1 MLSVNNVVES
11 GKALSYYQLDNYYT
25 NEQQS
30 LDQTEWYGRGAQV
43 LGINGEQIEANIF
56 KDLLE
61 GRVEDQQLGRVRKD
75 ENGQSYIDHRA
86 GIDLTFSA
94 PKSVSIMAEVFENQD
109 VLQAHLDAV
118 KDTISAIEDHY
129 TQTRISVDGTIQKSE
144 SDNLVVALFNHN
156 TSRALDPQTHT
167 HAVVMNMTLNDKDSW
182 TALSNEVIY
191 DNQATIGSIYNSNL
205 AQNLR
210 AIGLDVEV
218 KDNQGNFEIAGF
230 TPEMIQEFSQRRT
243 QIIESLKSRGIDIED
258 APASLREQAALKTRE
273 RKQAFNE
280 AELRQVWKERASE
293 LGITQSFVDKLED
306 KIKTNQMNADP
317 QPSEKNQKDIWKTGS
332 SKNDPNI
339 SFEGKT
345 EVSSD
350 KSNNA
355 DKEAPDKRI
364 DNSETQN
371 PSDSA
376 ISNEKASQ
384 GSGKSQKEPETQNM
398 GQEAHIQD
406 EGRLGKK
413 QTEPKASNNSKD
425 QTVPRERPY
434 QRKNRESQQVLIS
447 QKTKE
452 AVYYA
457 IGHHTE
463 REMMIPETKI
473 LNTAM
478 KFDIQEVTHEQV
490 RAELNRLEKEKIIVR
505 VDGKLTTQRLAH
517 SEVWSLQHIQNEQK
531 SVSPIVDESQVKT
544 RLDQEEQLRGRKFTP
559 GQRASLETIFSSESR
574 YIGVDGLAGTGKTT
588 MLHTLNKV
596 ASENGFIVKGMAA
609 TGVAAKN
616 LELETGIPS
625 KTMAMF
631 QIKEN
636 ELQKEIEKNGGVNR
650 KNEIWIVDESSFVSQ
665 TNFKDILTLA
675 KQANSRVVFL
685 GDKLQLQSISAGKP
699 FELVQ
704 NRGVLKTSQ
713 MHDIIR
719 QKNQELKDVVSVV
732 VAKNKEGKID
742 LSNNDKAF
750 DLLDKQQ
757 RIHEVVVAAKGTQ
770 PALHEQHDLFQEIHE
785 VHQKLVGD
793 YMRLN
798 KESRD
803 NSLIITPFN
812 SDRVMLNSLVR
823 SEMKK
828 LNELDHNDHNFEI
841 LVNTNFT
848 EAERKHINNYEP
860 NMTIRFGKSFTDKDT
875 GIKIEKGDY
884 LKVMM
889 KDKEGKLVLIDKDK
903 NKIKWN
909 PKKGSVE
916 VYKSEQRKI
925 AKGDVIRIT
934 RTKDDEQIK
943 NGERY
948 KIKDIHEDKVIVEGQ
963 DGKEKSL
970 SRSGFK
976 HFDYGYSSTVYS
988 SQGLTQGNVFLL
1000 LNSQKLANDLKSDK
1014 AATKVLG
1021 NTFGTRSFYVAVT
1034 REEHNL
1040 QIYTDNKQMT
1050 REAITFKQDKTS
1062 YLDTVKEVG
1071 QKVPEHIIENEKIG
1085 VTNEL
1090 ER

>member
-1 MLSVNNVVES
+1 
-11 GKALSYYQLDNYYT
+11 
-25 NEQQS
+25 
-30 LDQTEWYGRGAQV
+30 
-43 LGINGEQIEANIF
+43 
-56 KDLLE
+56 
-61 GRVEDQQLGRVRKD
+61 
-75 ENGQSYIDHRA
+75 
-86 GIDLTFSA
+86 
-94 PKSVSIMAEVFENQD
+94 
-109 VLQAHLDAV
+109 
-118 KDTISAIEDHY
+118 
-129 TQTRISVDGTIQKSE
+129 
-144 SDNLVVALFNHN
+144 
-156 TSRALDPQTHT
+156 
-167 HAVVMNMTLNDKDSW
+167 
-182 TALSNEVIY
+182 
-191 DNQATIGSIYNSNL
+191 
-205 AQNLR
+205 
-210 AIGLDVEV
+210 
-218 KDNQGNFEIAGF
+218 
-230 TPEMIQEFSQRRT
+230 
-243 QIIESLKSRGIDIED
+243 
-258 APASLREQAALKTRE
+258 
-273 RKQAFNE
+273 
-280 AELRQVWKERASE
+280 
-293 LGITQSFVDKLED
+293 
-306 KIKTNQMNADP
+306 
-317 QPSEKNQKDIWKTGS
+317 
-332 SKNDPNI
+332 
-339 SFEGKT
+339 
-345 EVSSD
+345 
-350 KSNNA
+350 
-355 DKEAPDKRI
+355 
-364 DNSETQN
+364 
-371 PSDSA
+371 DSA

-384 GSGKSQKEPETQNM
+384 VSGKSQKEPETQNM

-406 EGRLGKK
+406 EVRLGKK

-732 VAKNKEGKID
+732 VAKNKEGKND

>member
-43 LGINGEQIEANIF
+43 LGINGEQIEANTF

-75 ENGQSYIDHRA
+75 ENGQSYVDHRA

-118 KDTISAIEDHY
+118 KDTISTIEDHY
-129 TQTRISVDGTIQKSE
+129 TQTRISVDGSIQKTQ

-205 AQNLR
+205 AQNLKS
-210 AIGLDVEV
+210 IGLDVEV
-218 KDNQGNFEIAGF
+218 KDSQGNFEIAGF

-293 LGITQSFVDKLED
+293 LGITQSFVDRLED

-317 QPSEKNQKDIWKTGS
+317 QPSEKKQKDILESGS

-339 SFEGKT
+339 SSEGKT

-350 KSNNA
+350 KSNKA
-355 DKEAPDKRI
+355 DKEAAEKRI
-364 DNSETQN
+364 DHSETQI

-376 ISNEKASQ
+376 ISNEQADQ
-384 GSGKSQKEPETQNM
+384 VSGKSQKEPETQNM
-398 GQEAHIQD
+398 GQETHVQNEDAL
-406 EGRLGKK
+406 EKK
-413 QTEPKASNNSKD
+413 QTEPKASKNSKD
-425 QTVPRERPY
+425 QSVPRERPY

-574 YIGVDGLAGTGKTT
+574 YVGVDGLAGTGKTT

-596 ASENGFIVKGMAA
+596 ATENGFIVKGMAA

-665 TNFKDILTLA
+665 TNFKDVLTMA

-685 GDKLQLQSISAGKP
+685 GDKMQLQSISAGKP

-757 RIHEVVVAAKGTQ
+757 RIHEIVVAAKGTQ
-770 PALHEQHDLFQEIHE
+770 PALQEQHELFQEIHE

-798 KESRD
+798 KESRE

-828 LNELDHNDHNFEI
+828 RNELDQNDHNLEI

-848 EAERKHINNYEP
+848 EAERKHINNYEA
-860 NMTIRFGKSFTDKDT
+860 NMTLRFGKSFTDKDT

-889 KDKEGKLVLIDKDK
+889 KDKEGRLVLIDKDK
-903 NKIKWN
+903 NKVKWN

-916 VYKSEQRKI
+916 VYKSDQRQI

-970 SRSGFK
+970 SINEFK

-1000 LNSQKLANDLKSDK
+1000 LNSQKISNDLKSDK
-1014 AATKVLG
+1014 AATTVLG
-1021 NTFGTRSFYVAVT
+1021 NAFGTRSFYVAVT

-1085 VTNEL
+1085 VSNEL